1 METLARTIFLTSISS
16 FLVFLIADLLRPGF
30 VSNYFSVH
38 WILLVVVGSG
48 LWWALG
54 ERHGENRPVFQI
66 LVAFCLG
73 MALATVAW
81 RIGEGFGEYV
91 FLVVVVAFLTP
102 QFILQLLRSSA

>member
-38 WILLVVVGSG
+38 WILLVAVGSG
-48 LWWALG
+48 LWWAIGKRNG
-54 ERHGENRPVFQI
+54 EDRPVFQI
-66 LVAFCLG
+66 VVAFFLG
-73 MALATVAW
+73 MALAMVAW
-81 RIGEGFGEYV
+81 RIGEGFGEYI

-102 QFILQLLRSSA
+102 QCILHLIRSST